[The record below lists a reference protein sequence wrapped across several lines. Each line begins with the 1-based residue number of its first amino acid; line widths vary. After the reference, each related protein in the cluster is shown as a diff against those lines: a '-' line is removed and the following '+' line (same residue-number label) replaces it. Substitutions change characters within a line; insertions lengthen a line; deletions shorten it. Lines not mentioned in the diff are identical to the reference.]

1 MHIYVFVS
9 EQWMLSIS
17 SRTKDKRA
25 LSRHTHV
32 HSVHACSLTIMHT
45 DNTDNICI
53 IMDVF

>member
-32 HSVHACSLTIMHT
+32 HSVHACSLTIVHT
-45 DNTDNICI
+45 DNTDNIYI